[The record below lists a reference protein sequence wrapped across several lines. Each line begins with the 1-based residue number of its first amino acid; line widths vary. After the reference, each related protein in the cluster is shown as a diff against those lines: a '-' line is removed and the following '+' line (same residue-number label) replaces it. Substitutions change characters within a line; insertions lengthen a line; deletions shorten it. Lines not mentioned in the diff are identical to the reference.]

1 MSEGQ
6 MILLA
11 PDFGLLQI
19 QMLRPFIDEPAN
31 EGLSPSVCG
40 LLLIT
45 IIDFSNISF
54 THFP

>member
-11 PDFGLLQI
+11 PDFGLVQI